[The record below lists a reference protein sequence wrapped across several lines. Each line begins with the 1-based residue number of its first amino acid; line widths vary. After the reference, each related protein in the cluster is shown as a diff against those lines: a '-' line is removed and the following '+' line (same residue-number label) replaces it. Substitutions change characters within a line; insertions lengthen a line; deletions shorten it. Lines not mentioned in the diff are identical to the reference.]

1 MTKTDPQNP
10 MDQSVQC
17 LKGVGPGRAALL
29 DKLGIH
35 TLGELL
41 HHLPRDYEDRRH
53 PCEIG
58 SLRPNEN
65 ALVQGTIRATNLR
78 DTRLPRKKILEVYI
92 GDDTGVL
99 PLIWFNAGSGWGKGF
114 KEGASIIAYGQ
125 VGYYT
130 GMQMVAPVCQV
141 DGKGGDGEF
150 GCIVP
155 VYPLTEGLTQK
166 SLRGYVRNALE
177 IIGDAADEIFPQAF
191 LEERKMPG
199 VSDALREAHFPTSEA
214 LRDVARRRLAY
225 EELFVFQTALALLR
239 RRARSHPG
247 VAFRIGPN
255 VDRRIR
261 QLFPFPF
268 TEAQERCIVQ
278 VRDDMRAPRP
288 MNRLLQGDVGCGK
301 TAVAIYA
308 MLAALADS
316 NQGYQAAL
324 MAPTEILAE
333 QHYLKLRAM
342 LGNARVRMALLKG
355 AAGAVAR
362 REGLAALASG
372 EIDLVVGTHALIQDD
387 VEFRNL
393 AMVVVDEQHRF
404 GVRQRLAL
412 RRKGLPPDV
421 LIMTATPIPR
431 TLALTYFADVDVS
444 VIDEMPPGRSE
455 VTTELLPPSRWPE
468 AFQAAHAEL
477 KAGNRVFV
485 VYPLVEENADLD
497 LTSAKEGFEEL
508 RRHTFPNF
516 ECCLLHGQMKSEEKQ
531 ATMEGFRTGKY
542 QVMAATT
549 VVEVG
554 IDVPEATVMII
565 QHAERLGLAQLHQLR
580 GRIGRGQWPGHCYL
594 LADPHAPEAQQRLS
608 VLVETNDGF
617 KIAEED
623 LRLRGPGQILG
634 TRQSGLP
641 DLTCY
646 DFRDTRVLERAQTDA
661 RALIAADPDMAA
673 PEHAKL
679 RDRMLSRYGAHFENV
694 SAG

>member
-1 MTKTDPQNP
+1 
-10 MDQSVQC
+10 
-17 LKGVGPGRAALL
+17 
-29 DKLGIH
+29 
-35 TLGELL
+35 
-41 HHLPRDYEDRRH
+41 
-53 PCEIG
+53 
-58 SLRPNEN
+58 
-65 ALVQGTIRATNLR
+65 
-78 DTRLPRKKILEVYI
+78 
-92 GDDTGVL
+92 
-99 PLIWFNAGSGWGKGF
+99 
-114 KEGASIIAYGQ
+114 
-125 VGYYT
+125 
-130 GMQMVAPVCQV
+130 
-141 DGKGGDGEF
+141 
-150 GCIVP
+150 
-155 VYPLTEGLTQK
+155 LTEGLTQK
-166 SLRGYVRNALE
+166 HLRGYVQNALE
-177 IIGDAADEIFPQAF
+177 ILGDTADEIFPQAF
-191 LEERKMPG
+191 LEERGMPG
-199 VSDALREAHFPTSEA
+199 VSEALREAHFPTSEEA
-214 LRDVARRRLAY
+214 RDAARRRLAY
-225 EELFVFQTALALLR
+225 EELFVFQTALASLR
-239 RRARSHPG
+239 QRAQQQPG

-261 QLFPFPF
+261 KLFTFPF
-268 TEAQERCIVQ
+268 TQAQGRCIEQ
-278 VRDDMRAPRP
+278 VREDMRAPRP

-316 NQGYQAAL
+316 GQGYQAAL

-333 QHYLKLRAM
+333 QHYLKLRTM

-355 AAGAVAR
+355 AAGAAAR
-362 REGLAALASG
+362 REGLAALAAG

-444 VIDEMPPGRSE
+444 VIDEMPPGRSA
-455 VTTELLPPSRWPE
+455 VTTELLPPARWPQ
-468 AFQAAHAEL
+468 AFQAARAEL
-477 KAGNRVFV
+477 QKGNRVFV

-497 LTSAKEGFEEL
+497 LTSAQEGFEEL
-508 RRHTFPNF
+508 RRHTFPDF
-516 ECCLLHGQMKSEEKQ
+516 DCCLLHGQMKGEQKQ
-531 ATMEGFRTGKY
+531 AMMEGFRTGKF

-580 GRIGRGQWPGHCYL
+580 GRIGRGQWPGRCYL
-594 LADPHAPEAQQRLS
+594 LADPQAPEAQQRLS
-608 VLVETNDGF
+608 VLTETNDGF

-646 DFRDTRVLERAQTDA
+646 DFRDTRVLERAQADA
-661 RALIAADPDMAA
+661 RAMIAADPELIDA
-673 PEHAKL
+673 EHAKL
-679 RDRMLSRYGAHFENV
+679 RERMLARYGTHFEHI